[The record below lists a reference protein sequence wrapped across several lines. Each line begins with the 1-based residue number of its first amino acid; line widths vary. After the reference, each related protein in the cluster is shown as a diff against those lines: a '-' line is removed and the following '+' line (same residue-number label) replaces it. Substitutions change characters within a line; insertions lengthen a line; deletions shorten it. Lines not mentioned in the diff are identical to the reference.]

1 MSDTTFSWKNY
12 WKPTPAK
19 IRQWADAILIA
30 MSTIGTLVETGGKAF
45 IIAGIVLKLLSNFF
59 KDENTEYIKVKSDP
73 ESDTT
78 TISRM

>member
-12 WKPTPAK
+12 WKPTPSK
-19 IRQWADAILIA
+19 IRQWADALLIA
-30 MSTIGTLVETGGKAF
+30 FITISELKPELSSLSWVGL
-45 IIAGIVLKLLSNFF
+45 ILKLLSNFF
-59 KDENTEYIKVKSDP
+59 KDANTEYIKVKSDP